1 MNLFCLF
8 HYYRFFIFSFI
19 LLSHFVQALLVFCLQ
34 IIYLYRFP
42 FILLSSWLPLSYIFI
57 CCSSLRGPR
66 KLTVNCIS
74 NHVSNLRTRSRVTP
88 RPAAVNG
95 QIYDDRRSQLTD
107 KVQLKWTPVERR
119 LKRMDRPT
127 KWPSLCVWPTI
138 HLSIKRSTWV
148 LRQGK
153 ALMHLAHRNINMAC
167 GLRSFERWYGGETR
181 NWWGYE
187 KRKKS
192 EKVFERKKKKERK

>member
-1 MNLFCLF
+1 MNLYCLF

-19 LLSHFVQALLVFCLQ
+19 LLSYFVQLFLVFCLQ

-42 FILLSSWLPLSYIFI
+42 FILLSSRLPHSYIFI
-57 CCSSLRGPR
+57 CCPSLRGPR

-74 NHVSNLRTRSRVTP
+74 NHVSNLRARSRVTP
-88 RPAAVNG
+88 RPAAVIG

-107 KVQLKWTPVERR
+107 KVQRKWTTVERR

-127 KWPSLCVWPTI
+127 KWSSLCVWATI

-153 ALMHLAHRNINMAC
+153 ALMHLAHRNINMAR
-167 GLRSFERWYGGETR
+167 GLRSFERWYGGEGR
-181 NWWGYE
+181 NWWEYE
-187 KRKKS
+187 NRK
-192 EKVFERKKKKERK
+192 